1 MVENS
6 KKLLERYN
14 NSHIKIQGD
23 CKETHSSLREEIE
36 VFQALFKS
44 TQSWISDLRQAVDSP
59 LAESP
64 WIQTPLEQ
72 KLHCAQVRK
81 CCLHILRYSVSLCHL
96 DHRFYLAHF
105 IRKYALYHTYMHV
118 LSTCVERWQKGLIAC
133 GILNNKS
140 SYSHISDCD
149 VGVPTVVCNVT
160 WGRDVGAFFFSTFV
174 PTCSKLRSVHLL
186 CRADV
191 RFRELSGI
199 YMCVSKLTVSLIQA
213 ESWRFFITAFLF
225 Y

>member
-1 MVENS
+1 MDQWSETSCRLSTCWKPLDSDSIRAKTSLCSS
-6 KKLLERYN
+6 KKMLPA
-14 NSHIKIQGD
+14 HTKILSF
-23 CKETHSSLREEIE
+23 TI
-36 VFQALFKS
+36 
-44 TQSWISDLRQAVDSP
+44 
-59 LAESP
+59 
-64 WIQTPLEQ
+64 
-72 KLHCAQVRK
+72 
-81 CCLHILRYSVSLCHL
+81 CHL

-160 WGRDVGAFFFSTFV
+160 WGCGVGAFFFSTFV

-199 YMCVSKLTVSLIQA
+199 YMCVSKLTVSVIQA